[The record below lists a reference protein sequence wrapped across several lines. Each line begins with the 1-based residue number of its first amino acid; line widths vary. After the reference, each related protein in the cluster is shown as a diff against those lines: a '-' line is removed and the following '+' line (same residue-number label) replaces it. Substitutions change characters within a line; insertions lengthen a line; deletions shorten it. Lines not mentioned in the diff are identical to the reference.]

1 MKIKKINVHLT
12 EEQIEQ
18 RVRELGAEISK
29 VYGDE
34 PVCLI
39 CILKGSVFFTCE
51 LAKRITSPVEIE
63 FMSVSSYG
71 SGTSS
76 SGVVR
81 IVNDLGTSIEGKN
94 VLVIE
99 DIIDSGIT
107 LSWLVDELKR
117 RGAASVE
124 IFALLEKPAR
134 RKVDVDVK
142 YKGYEIPDEFVVG
155 FGLDYDERYRN
166 LDSIAVLKPAVYQGG
181 QA

>member
-1 MKIKKINVHLT
+1 M
-12 EEQIEQ
+12 
-18 RVRELGAEISK
+18 A
-29 VYGDE
+29 
-34 PVCLI
+34 
-39 CILKGSVFFTCE
+39 
-51 LAKRITSPVEIE
+51 
-63 FMSVSSYG
+63 
-71 SGTSS
+71 
-76 SGVVR
+76 
-81 IVNDLGTSIEGKN
+81 
-94 VLVIE
+94 
-99 DIIDSGIT
+99 
-107 LSWLVDELKR
+107 LKR

>member
-1 MKIKKINVHLT
+1 MKISLFSAAAIVLLATACGGRSADKGNAAS
-12 EEQIEQ
+12 
-18 RVRELGAEISK
+18 AEPDIVAAAFDADSAYAAVK
-29 VYGDE
+29 AQVDMG
-34 PVCLI
+34 PRNP
-39 CILKGSVFFTCE
+39 GSAGHT
-51 LAKRITSPVEIE
+51 A
-63 FMSVSSYG
+63 
-71 SGTSS
+71 
-76 SGVVR
+76 
-81 IVNDLGTSIEGKN
+81 IVG
-94 VLVIE
+94 
-99 DIIDSGIT
+99 
-107 LSWLVDELKR
+107 WLQNELKR

>member
-1 MKIKKINVHLT
+1 MVGMRIADVQEDIDHELITK
-12 EEQIEQ
+12 EQIEDIINRAAAQ
-18 RVRELGAEISK
+18 ASEDYRGRNPLL
-29 VYGDE
+29 
-34 PVCLI
+34 VCV
-39 CILKGSVFFTCE
+39 LKGAVNMD
-51 LAKRITSPVEIE
+51 
-63 FMSVSSYG
+63 FMSLSSYG
-71 SGTSS
+71 SGTES
-76 SGVVR
+76 SGTITVR
-81 IVNDLGTSIEGKN
+81 QDLSTDVRGRHVLIV
-94 VLVIE
+94 E